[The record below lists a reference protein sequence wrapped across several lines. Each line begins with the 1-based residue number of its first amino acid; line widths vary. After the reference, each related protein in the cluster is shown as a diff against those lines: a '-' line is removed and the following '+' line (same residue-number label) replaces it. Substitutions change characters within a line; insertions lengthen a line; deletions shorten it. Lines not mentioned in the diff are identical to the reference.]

1 MAQVNIQKLQE
12 GGSVKKYGT
21 FTKDGVT
28 YQVDDDFLQAM
39 TAHGSSIADGR
50 ARADYGAIVN
60 ALRSGADL
68 SYDSNTNE
76 LRGNVSFNNLTDR
89 QKRRVAKRT
98 SKTGEGIDRLFNNR
112 VNQVKVATDALRNFN
127 YNQTAPATRNTNQ
140 SVDVSRRLYLN
151 YERDKDGNLVLDE
164 NNRRKF
170 IPGTYNSAVFDRL
183 DFLRNLANE
192 QNIVDWKGYENQTK
206 DAYLRFIQNY
216 NDWDGLKQRIK
227 DGSITDNDINVLSQI
242 GILDRNQSSDNEDN
256 NDNAD
261 SNVSKWD
268 KDNNFT
274 EEFRNKY
281 KISYGPNGEIL
292 TEGFGLDG
300 YGSNW
305 SNAYFGDNFAALYP

>member
-1 MAQVNIQKLQE
+1 MAQVNIQKLQS
-12 GGSVKKYGT
+12 GGSTKKYGT

-50 ARADYGAIVN
+50 ARASYGAIVN

-76 LRGNVSFNNLTDR
+76 LRGDVSFDNLTDR
-89 QKRRVAKRT
+89 QKKRAAKRT

-127 YNQTAPATRNTNQ
+127 YNQIAPATQNTNQ

-192 QNIVDWKGYENQTK
+192 QNIVD
-206 DAYLRFIQNY
+206 
-216 NDWDGLKQRIK
+216 
-227 DGSITDNDINVLSQI
+227 
-242 GILDRNQSSDNEDN
+242 
-256 NDNAD
+256 
-261 SNVSKWD
+261 
-268 KDNNFT
+268 
-274 EEFRNKY
+274 
-281 KISYGPNGEIL
+281 
-292 TEGFGLDG
+292 
-300 YGSNW
+300 
-305 SNAYFGDNFAALYP
+305 